1 MKKYWII
8 PAAVVVVTGTTLLLV
23 FSQDK
28 KDTASGSPETVAVTK
43 VVNKNTV
50 DKAADAANPKVSEGT
65 IPAQQTSANQNDKAE
80 EALNE
85 IKRMYKPEWERVNQ
99 IADQRL
105 TELVAQAQK
114 EYKAKKENNMDVS
127 RIEGKYLGILQDY
140 EESTKTLV
148 DNIISNMQKDVIEK
162 NLQTNIG
169 DEYFEL
175 YKIQKEKRTEKVVT
189 ELKKLS

>member
-23 FSQDK
+23 FSKDK
-28 KDTASGSPETVAVTK
+28 KDTASGSPDTVAATK
-43 VVNKNTV
+43 VVNKNLV
-50 DKAADAANPKVSEGT
+50 DKAADAANPKVTKNELPT
-65 IPAQQTSANQNDKAE
+65 QQTNEVKQE
-80 EALNE
+80 EALTE

-99 IADQRL
+99 IADKRL
-105 TELVAQAQK
+105 SELIAQAQK
-114 EYKAKKENNMDVS
+114 EYKAKKENKMDVS

-148 DNIISNMQKDVIEK
+148 ENIISNMQKDVIEK
-162 NLQTNIG
+162 DLQTNIG

-175 YKIQKEKRTEKVVT
+175 YKIQKEKRLEKVVT